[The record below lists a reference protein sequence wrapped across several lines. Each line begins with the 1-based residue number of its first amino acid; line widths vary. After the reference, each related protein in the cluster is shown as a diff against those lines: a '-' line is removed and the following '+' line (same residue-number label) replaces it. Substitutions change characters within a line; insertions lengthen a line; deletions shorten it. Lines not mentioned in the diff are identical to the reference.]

1 MQDSLYPVPE
11 QLRRYSSDNSPY
23 YFSQSTPYPS
33 YCMDPSN
40 DYSSQELSLA
50 HSKILSFS
58 EGKKKKGD
66 VMDFYVKY
74 KTEVIHV
81 Y

>member
-1 MQDSLYPVPE
+1 MQDSLYPIPE
-11 QLRRYSSDNSPY
+11 QFRCYSSDNSPY
-23 YFSQSTPYPS
+23 YFSHSTPFPS
-33 YCMDPSN
+33 HCIDPSN
-40 DYSSQELSLA
+40 DYFPQELSSA
-50 HSKILSFS
+50 PSKILSFS
-58 EGKKKKGD
+58 EGKKKGD